1 MVSFV
6 LRCLRPRAE
15 ATYVVCIAVLRGVAL
30 LRGVTAIFTSFRCE
44 RACWRFVANVPRG
57 HASAFWFA
65 MLVLR
70 CPANENAL
78 R

>member
-1 MVSFV
+1 MMCFA
-6 LRCLRPRAE
+6 LRRSRLRAE
-15 ATYVVCIAVLRGVAL
+15 ATCVVCIAVLRGVAV
-30 LRGVTAIFTSFRCE
+30 LRDVTIIFASFRCE
-44 RACWRFVANVPRG
+44 RACWRFDANVPRG

-70 CPANENAL
+70 GPASENAL